1 MKLLP
6 HQIKFASG
14 YSDYGLL
21 AHEGGTGKTVC
32 ACAWLKD
39 GRDRNALIV
48 CPKRVVKKWEKA
60 LEDWGTKGTVIS
72 KERFKKLMKEDPEYI
87 LKPWSA
93 RVIDEADEFASPL
106 FTKGRSQ
113 LTTDMYRFVKE
124 YDMPT
129 LLLTATPIRS
139 TPWNLHTLLT
149 FIGKYVKWQ
158 KWREVFFVLESRPF
172 IKWMAW
178 FPKKEWR
185 TRIRISLEK
194 HADIV
199 LLKDCVGYLPPVR
212 TKIITLPKRKFITD
226 ELQPSKRFSL
236 EHQFEQEKKID
247 TILEI
252 GKNFKKVLVVAY
264 YREQIETLY
273 KELSK
278 DRKTFMV
285 YGSTKNQEDVLQEA
299 NDLDDECFLIVQAG
313 IGAGFDADSF
323 SCVIFASMSYMVR
336 DYVQMKF
343 RVRRIH
349 NLHPVIYYHIFG
361 GRCDKA
367 VYETVQLGRDFVPS
381 EYGYDD

>member
-1 MKLLP
+1 
-6 HQIKFASG
+6 
-14 YSDYGLL
+14 
-21 AHEGGTGKTVC
+21 
-32 ACAWLKD
+32 
-39 GRDRNALIV
+39 
-48 CPKRVVKKWEKA
+48 
-60 LEDWGTKGTVIS
+60 
-72 KERFKKLMKEDPEYI
+72 
-87 LKPWSA
+87 
-93 RVIDEADEFASPL
+93 
-106 FTKGRSQ
+106 
-113 LTTDMYRFVKE
+113 MYKFVKE
-124 YDMPT
+124 HRMPT
-129 LLLTATPIRS
+129 LLLSATPIRS

-149 FIGKYVKWQ
+149 FVDKYFDWKQ
-158 KWREVFFVLESRPF
+158 WREVFFSFESRPF
-172 IKWMAW
+172 IKWKAW
-178 FPKKEWR
+178 FPKKQWR

-199 LLKDCVGYLPPVR
+199 LLKDCVGYLPLA
-212 TKIITLPKRKFITD
+212 TIETIEMPKRKFVTD
-226 ELQPSKRFSL
+226 ELQPTKRFSL
-236 EHQFEQEKKID
+236 EHQFEQELKPQEILIISKEFKKI
-247 TILEI
+247 
-252 GKNFKKVLVVAY
+252 LVVAY

-343 RVRRIH
+343 RVRRVH

-361 GRCDKA
+361 GRCDKQ

-381 EYGYDD
+381 EYGYDDD